1 MIVSTYFPF
10 PTIKQN
16 KILIK
21 KNVSKEKKK
30 TRKRTKKIFIHDEK
44 CKEKLIIKKQKN
56 KPFTYE

>member
-1 MIVSTYFPF
+1 MC
-10 PTIKQN
+10 Q
-16 KILIK
+16 K
-21 KNVSKEKKK
+21 KKKK